1 MIHERIYLDENKEAY
16 IDTYVSELRF
26 VTRPAMLVIP
36 GGGYKV
42 VCADREGEAVAEA
55 YLARGFNAFVLKYRT
70 GDEHHYPEQLID
82 AARAMLHIRANA
94 ERYNVD
100 PCRVFAVGFSAGAHL
115 AGTLALLSGDPVVLD
130 TLGVCEKDIKPQAI
144 VLSYPVVS
152 AYSPTH
158 EGSFVN
164 LLGKPFDLLTE
175 DERDKYSLECNVTPD
190 SPPAFIWHTST
201 DPAVPPLGSM
211 RLASAYIDAGATVSL
226 HLYPYGVHGI
236 ALADE
241 FSNSVAAGIQPLAQ
255 RWVDDSVDFIK
266 SLKYDD

>member
-1 MIHERIYLDENKEAY
+1 MIYERIYLDENKEPY

-36 GGGYKV
+36 GGGYRH

-55 YLARGFNAFVLKYRT
+55 YLARGFNAFVLNYRV
-70 GDEHHYPEQLID
+70 GDEHRYPEQLID
-82 AARAMLHIRANA
+82 AARAILHIRANA
-94 ERYNVD
+94 EHYNVD

-115 AGTLALLSGDPVVLD
+115 AGSLGLLSGDSLVLD
-130 TLGVCEKDIKPQAI
+130 TLGVTAEDITPQAI

-190 SPPAFIWHTST
+190 SPPAFIWHTAT
-201 DPAVPPLGSM
+201 DQSVPPLGSM
-211 RLASAYIDAGATVSL
+211 RLASAYINAGVAVSL
-226 HLYPYGVHGI
+226 HIYPYGPHGI
-236 ALADE
+236 SLADE
-241 FSNSVAAGIQPLAQ
+241 FSNSAQAGIQPLAQ
-255 RWVDDSVDFIK
+255 RWIDDSVDFIR
-266 SLKYDD
+266 SLKFDN

>member
-1 MIHERIYLDENKEAY
+1 MLSERIYLDENKESY
-16 IDTYVSELRF
+16 IDTYVSELRYKK
-26 VTRPAMLVIP
+26 RDAMLVIP
-36 GGGYKV
+36 GGGYLH

-55 YLARGFNAFVLKYRT
+55 YLARGFNAFVLKYRV
-70 GDEHHYPEQLID
+70 GEGHRYPEQLID

-115 AGTLALLSGDPVVLD
+115 AGTLGLLSGDDVLLD
-130 TLGVCEKDIKPQAI
+130 ELGVTESDIKPQGI

-175 DERDKYSLECNVTPD
+175 EERDKFSLECNVTPS

-201 DPAVPPLGSM
+201 DGGVPPLGSM
-211 RLASAYIDAGATVSL
+211 RLASAYINAGVAVSL
-226 HLYPYGVHGI
+226 HIYPYGPHGI
-236 ALADE
+236 SLADE
-241 FSNSVAAGIQPLAQ
+241 FSNSSAAGVQPLAQ
-255 RWVDDSVDFIK
+255 GWINESVAFIRD
-266 SLKYDD
+266 LKFDN